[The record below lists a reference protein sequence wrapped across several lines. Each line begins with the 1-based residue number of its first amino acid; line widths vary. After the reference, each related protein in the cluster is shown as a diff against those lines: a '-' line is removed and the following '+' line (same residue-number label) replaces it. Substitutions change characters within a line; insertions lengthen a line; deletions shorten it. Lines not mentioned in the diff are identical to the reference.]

1 MKRLLPLWLLIL
13 VALVG
18 GAWGTYVSC
27 PGCID
32 RNRVNQT
39 CEWTSDTVFPI
50 DPQNAAHQK
59 HLVADA
65 QLAEELA
72 IRHAD
77 AEFGRRF
84 GIEHHGGLIDDGRFR
99 EECLSR
105 LFQSIENNHHVTP
118 EQVRVARGVRNRT
131 FDLAVVLLFL
141 PFYSVG
147 ATVAS
152 LWLSRRFASDGRL
165 VRWVAAAL
173 ASVTVSFLGLQFLR
187 LWGAVWEVVRVG
199 NGHMAAHPGGFIHPM
214 GSAPFRRPVHR
225 RHLAFLA
232 RSRCVATGS
241 HGTNT
246 RKPVAAHKASCRFDE
261 CRIRAARR

>member
-84 GIEHHGGLIDDGRFR
+84 GIEHHGGLIDNGRFR

-105 LFQSIENNHHVTP
+105 LFRSIENNHHVTP

-165 VRWVAAAL
+165 VRWVAAAV

-199 NGHMAAHPGGFIHPM
+199 NGHMA
-214 GSAPFRRPVHR
+214 
-225 RHLAFLA
+225 
-232 RSRCVATGS
+232 T
-241 HGTNT
+241 
-246 RKPVAAHKASCRFDE
+246 
-261 CRIRAARR
+261 IRAASYTRWSQHHFDALFIGGILLFWLIALCCYRIAWDEHSEAGRRPQSILPV

>member
-1 MKRLLPLWLLIL
+1 MKRVLALWLLIL

-18 GAWGTYVSC
+18 GAWGIYVSC

-84 GIEHHGGLIDDGRFR
+84 GVEHHGGLLDNGRFR
-99 EECLSR
+99 QECLSR
-105 LFQSIENNHHVTP
+105 MFQAIENNHHVTS
-118 EQVRVARGVRNRT
+118 EQVRVARGQRNQT
-131 FDLAVVLLFL
+131 YDLAVVLLFL
-141 PFYSVG
+141 PFYSIG

-165 VRWVAAAL
+165 VRLVAAAL

-187 LWGAVWEVVRVG
+187 LWGAIWEVVRVG
-199 NGHMAAHPGGFIHPM
+199 NGHMAG
-214 GSAPFRRPVHR
+214 
-225 RHLAFLA
+225 
-232 RSRCVATGS
+232 
-241 HGTNT
+241 
-246 RKPVAAHKASCRFDE
+246 
-261 CRIRAARR
+261 IRAATYTRWAQHHIDGLFIGGIVLFWLIALCCYRIARDDHPSTSRRPQSILPV